1 MRWVVKLRL
10 RVRSLFKR
18 SNVEDEL
25 DDELRFHLEQQVAEN
40 LAQGMGPE
48 QARRHATALF
58 GARHQIEDECRDQ
71 RRVGFVDHLRQD
83 LRFATRILARS
94 PGFTSAAVITL
105 ALGIGANAAIFT
117 LINAVMLRTLPV
129 QNPEQLVL
137 LSDSPSSG
145 AMSGDPPGL
154 WWEISYPAY
163 LYLRDHNTRETTGIL
178 DGLSAVQFG
187 NFRAT
192 VRLAHSDSVTM
203 ATAQVVSG
211 NYFSVLGVNPH
222 AGRTLDPADDRPGA
236 EPVAVVSY
244 AYWDRKLGRDPS
256 AIGRSVEL
264 NDTPVT
270 IIGVAP
276 AEFFGERV
284 TIPPDYWLPI
294 SSQPQ
299 VSRLGG
305 SFLEANDRFWLNL
318 IGRLTP
324 GSTLEQAQAVLN
336 TQLRQFILVEY
347 GYSVKQRNDLEKQHL
362 KLVPGARGISMLR
375 QLYSTPLQVLMGM
388 VAILLLIACV
398 NVANLLLSRAMARQP
413 EICTRLALGAP
424 RSRLVQQL
432 LTESLVIA
440 GLGGALGLA
449 LALWSVRLLAS
460 LVTSSGTPLNL
471 GLDMRVLGFTLGA
484 CLLTAMISGVIP
496 ALRATRPDLI
506 KVLAASTS
514 RAGRRRSLLSKALI
528 VGQVAMSLML
538 VVSAGLFT
546 RTLRK
551 LESQD
556 LGFQRDSLL
565 LVKFDARLAGYKPEQ
580 LLPLYKNLLDRV
592 GALPGVRSA
601 TLAYYSPLSGSSST
615 NSLNIEGFTPPQGQ
629 NMSVETVPVGP
640 AYFETLGI
648 PILAGRGITAQD
660 SDGPLVAV
668 INQSTAKTF
677 FPDSDPIG
685 RKIFFASV
693 SKPDDYIEIVGV
705 VRDAKFDNLRD
716 RPASMVFTPALQR
729 QGTSLPYIREIELR
743 TTGAPRLLASGVREA
758 IAQVDPHLP
767 VTQTGTIDDNVY
779 SKAAETRVIARLSVA
794 FGFIALVLAS
804 IGIYGVIAHD
814 VAARTREIG
823 IRMAVGASAANV
835 FNSVVGRGLGLAVI
849 GTIIGF
855 LAAAGLTRTISSLLF
870 GIGELDPLTYTVAP
884 LIIVLTAI
892 AAAFIPARRAVRVD
906 PVVALRYE

>member
-1 MRWVVKLRL
+1 M
-10 RVRSLFKR
+10 RSLFNR
-18 SNVEDEL
+18 SRVEDEL
-25 DDELRFHLEQQVAEN
+25 NDELRFHLEQQIAEN
-40 LAQGMGPE
+40 LAQGMEPE
-48 QARRHATALF
+48 LARRRATAIF
-58 GARHQIEDECRDQ
+58 GAQHKIEDECREK
-71 RRVGFVDHLRQD
+71 RRIGFVDHLRQD
-83 LRFATRILARS
+83 LRFTARILARS
-94 PGFTSAAVITL
+94 PGFSSAAVVTL

-129 QNPEQLVL
+129 QNPGQLVL

-145 AMSGDPPGL
+145 AITGDPPGL

-163 LYLRDHNTRETTGIL
+163 IYLRDHNTRETTGIL

-192 VRLAHSDSVTM
+192 VRLEQSDSVSM

-222 AGRTLDPADDRPGA
+222 TGRSLEPADDRPGA

-270 IIGVAP
+270 IVGVAP
-276 AEFFGERV
+276 SEFFGERV

-324 GSTLEQAQAVLN
+324 GSTLDQAQAVLN
-336 TQLRQFILVEY
+336 TQLRQFILDQY
-347 GYSVKQRNDLEKQHL
+347 GSRYSVERKNDLEKQHL

-398 NVANLLLSRAMARQP
+398 NVANLLLSRAMARQQ
-413 EICTRLALGAP
+413 EICMRLALGAP

-440 GLGGALGLA
+440 ALGGALGLA

-471 GLDMRVLGFTLGA
+471 GLDLRLLGFTLGA

-506 KVLAASTS
+506 KVLAASTP
-514 RAGRRRSLLSKALI
+514 RASRRSLLSKALI

-538 VVSAGLFT
+538 VISAGLFT
-546 RTLRK
+546 RTLGK

-556 LGFQRDSLL
+556 LGFRRDSLL
-565 LVKFDARLAGYKPEQ
+565 LVKFDARVAGYKPEQ
-580 LLPLYKNLLDRV
+580 LPPLYRRLLDRV

-615 NSLNIEGFTPPQGQ
+615 SGLNIEGFTPPKGQ

-660 SDGPLVAV
+660 ADGPLVAV
-668 INQSTAKTF
+668 INQTTAKTF

-685 RKIFFASV
+685 RKIFFSSV
-693 SKPDDYIEIVGV
+693 SKPGDYIEIVGV
-705 VRDAKFDNLRD
+705 VGDAKFDNLRD
-716 RPASMVFTPALQR
+716 QPSSMVFTPAFQR
-729 QGTSLPYIREIELR
+729 QGTSLPYVREVELR
-743 TTGAPRLLASGVREA
+743 TAADPRLLAAGVREA

-767 VTQTGTIDDNVY
+767 VTQTGTIDDNIN
-779 SKAAETRVIARLSVA
+779 SKTAETRIIARLSVA
-794 FGFIALVLAS
+794 FGLIALVLAS

-823 IRMAVGASAANV
+823 IRMAIGASAPAV
-835 FNSVVGRGLGLAVI
+835 FNSVIGRALGLALI
-849 GTIIGF
+849 GTVIGF
-855 LAAAGLTRTISSLLF
+855 LAATGLTRTISTMLF
-870 GIGELDPLTYTVAP
+870 GIGGLDPLTYTVAP
-884 LIIVLTAI
+884 LIIIVTAL
-892 AAAFIPARRAVRVD
+892 AAGFIPARRAVRVD

>member
-1 MRWVVKLRL
+1 
-10 RVRSLFKR
+10 
-18 SNVEDEL
+18 
-25 DDELRFHLEQQVAEN
+25 
-40 LAQGMGPE
+40 
-48 QARRHATALF
+48 
-58 GARHQIEDECRDQ
+58 
-71 RRVGFVDHLRQD
+71 
-83 LRFATRILARS
+83 
-94 PGFTSAAVITL
+94 
-105 ALGIGANAAIFT
+105 
-117 LINAVMLRTLPV
+117 
-129 QNPEQLVL
+129 
-137 LSDSPSSG
+137 
-145 AMSGDPPGL
+145 
-154 WWEISYPAY
+154 
-163 LYLRDHNTRETTGIL
+163 
-178 DGLSAVQFG
+178 
-187 NFRAT
+187 
-192 VRLAHSDSVTM
+192 
-203 ATAQVVSG
+203 
-211 NYFSVLGVNPH
+211 
-222 AGRTLDPADDRPGA
+222 
-236 EPVAVVSY
+236 VVSY

-256 AIGRSVEL
+256 AIGRSVQL

-284 TIPPDYWLPI
+284 TVPPDYWLPI

-318 IGRLTP
+318 IGRLSP
-324 GSTLEQAQAVLN
+324 GVTLEQAQAVLN
-336 TQLRQFILVEY
+336 TQLRQFILDQY
-347 GYSVKQRNDLEKQHL
+347 GSRYSVERKNDLEKQHL

-388 VAILLLIACV
+388 VAVLLLIACV
-398 NVANLLLSRAMARQP
+398 NVANLLLSRAMARQQ

-471 GLDMRVLGFTLGA
+471 GLDLRVLGFTLGA

-506 KVLAASTS
+506 KVLAASTP

-546 RTLRK
+546 RTLGK

-556 LGFQRDSLL
+556 LGLQRSVL

-615 NSLNIEGFTPPQGQ
+615 SSLNIEGFTPPQGQ

-640 AYFETLGI
+640 DYFETLGI

-668 INQSTAKTF
+668 ISQTTAKTF

-685 RKIFFASV
+685 RKIFFSSV
-693 SKPDDYIEIVGV
+693 SKPGDYIEIVGV
-705 VRDAKFDNLRD
+705 VGDAKFDNLRD
-716 RPASMVFTPALQR
+716 QPSSMVFTPAFQR
-729 QGTSLPYIREIELR
+729 QGTSLPYVREVELR
-743 TTGAPRLLASGVREA
+743 TTGDPRLLTAGVRDA

-767 VTQTGTIDDNVY
+767 VTGTGTIDDNIN
-779 SKAAETRVIARLSVA
+779 SKTAETRIIARLSVS
-794 FGFIALVLAS
+794 FGIIALVLAS

-823 IRMAVGASAANV
+823 IRIAVGATAPPV
-835 FNSVVGRGLGLAVI
+835 FNSVIGRGLGLAVV
-849 GTIIGF
+849 GTIVGF
-855 LAAAGLTRTISSLLF
+855 LASAGMTKTISSLLF
-870 GIGELDPLTYTVAP
+870 GIGELDPVTYTVAP
-884 LIIVLTAI
+884 LVIVLTAI